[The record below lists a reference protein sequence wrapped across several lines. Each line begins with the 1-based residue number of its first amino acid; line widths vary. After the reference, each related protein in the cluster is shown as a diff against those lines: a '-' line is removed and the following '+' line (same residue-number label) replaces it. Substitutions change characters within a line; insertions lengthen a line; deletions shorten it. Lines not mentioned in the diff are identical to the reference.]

1 MLRLRFHLGCQIFR
15 IFNLWKYTFSVK
27 DETIPL
33 NITVFLFPL
42 LLIDIMAEAY
52 DLIFTSIGDKKQ
64 EVVQTD
70 I

>member
-1 MLRLRFHLGCQIFR
+1 MKPHPLILLCF
-15 IFNLWKYTFSVK
+15 FSH
-27 DETIPL
+27 
-33 NITVFLFPL
+33 L